1 MKKKYHWLKFVMIE
15 LIIIYK
21 FYGQILLNG
30 AAENEVQY
38 CVPNFSWNLTKF
50 LVVFLQWLTHIFTS
64 IY

>member
-38 CVPNFSWNLTKF
+38 CVPIF
-50 LVVFLQWLTHIFTS
+50 LEI
-64 IY
+64 

>member
-1 MKKKYHWLKFVMIE
+1 MIE

-21 FYGQILLNG
+21 FYG

-50 LVVFLQWLTHIFTS
+50 LVVFLQWLTHIFTG